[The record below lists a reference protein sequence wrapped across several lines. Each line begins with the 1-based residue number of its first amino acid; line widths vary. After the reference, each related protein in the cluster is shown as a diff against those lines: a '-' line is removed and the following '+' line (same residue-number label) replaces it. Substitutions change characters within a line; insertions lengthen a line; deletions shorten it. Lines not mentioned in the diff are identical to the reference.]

1 VPLLVLRRAHVFVV
15 PPTLVF
21 TDYEGR
27 EGFRDAVADSPLLHL
42 ASHSITPLCSE
53 AKGGAGAFTMRT
65 WCTVVC
71 FTDVTA
77 DTCGSWYV
85 VYSAFYVR

>member
-1 VPLLVLRRAHVFVV
+1 MPLLVLRRAHVFVV

-27 EGFRDAVADSPLLHL
+27 EDFRDAVADSPLLHL

-53 AKGGAGAFTMRT
+53 AKAQGRGG
-65 WCTVVC
+65 CIHNE
-71 FTDVTA
+71 D
-77 DTCGSWYV
+77 V
-85 VYSAFYVR
+85 VYSRVLYTYRRDS

>member
-1 VPLLVLRRAHVFVV
+1 MLLLTPRSCTWHHT
-15 PPTLVF
+15 P
-21 TDYEGR
+21 
-27 EGFRDAVADSPLLHL
+27 SPLCALK
-42 ASHSITPLCSE
+42 PRP
-53 AKGGAGAFTMRT
+53 KGGAGAFTMRT